1 MPVTQKRCRGG
12 GGRTRKRRARKQ
24 KQKSNQAMW
33 NVYER
38 LMAEAEKLKE
48 PPRPIA
54 INELV
59 RTPSRSSNSLETVRL
74 ENMEEPALHH
84 RTPVRVI
91 RELRSRYTMNNKVHN
106 RRRHQGPKETL
117 LNTEESL

>member
-1 MPVTQKRCRGG
+1 
-12 GGRTRKRRARKQ
+12 
-24 KQKSNQAMW
+24 MW

-48 PPRPIA
+48 PPRPIP
-54 INELV
+54 INEIV
-59 RTPSRSSNSLETVRL
+59 RTPSQSRSSNSLETVRL
-74 ENMEEPALHH
+74 ENMEEPTLYH
-84 RTPVRVI
+84 RTPVRVV
-91 RELRSRYTMNNKVHN
+91 RELRSRTMNNKVHN